1 MVQRKKNV
9 TLETGTV
16 RVLVVKSFWVEKDM
30 VSQVLEEHL
39 GWEVLV
45 ASREDEALEILKN
58 QRVHLMITDVAMS
71 NDYFNG
77 FGLILHIRS
86 DQNLSVPVMVV
97 TSRMA
102 PEIRETAL
110 DLKVDAFIT
119 IPFEEDYLV
128 SKAVELVKGKLSAE
142 EL

>member
-1 MVQRKKNV
+1 MVQRKRNV

-30 VSQVLEEHL
+30 VTPVLEEHL
-39 GWEVLV
+39 GWEVLM
-45 ASREDEALEILKN
+45 ASRGDKALEILMN
-58 QRVHLMITDVAMS
+58 QKVHLMITDVAMS
-71 NDYFNG
+71 NDYLNG
-77 FGLILHIRS
+77 FGLIRHIRS

-119 IPFEEDYLV
+119 VPFEDDYLV
-128 SKAVELVKGKLSAE
+128 SKAVELVKGQLSTE